1 MWCVSICLQRTQVM
15 LVCVSECTSVYE
27 CVQNV
32 CRACAIGREGEGR
45 RNGVLTCCSNL
56 CLWSTGSVSSEKA
69 FACSLPTCREGE
81 GRERERMRG
90 GNGGR
95 GKIEIFGAGGEDV
108 KIKIDQDPE
117 SRSKVPHHEHF
128 ESLHHA
134 LLASMGLREWGYLR
148 GKERSKEKAKKEQE
162 N

>member
-1 MWCVSICLQRTQVM
+1 VCAECLQGMCHREGRGRQEERSAHLLFESLSLVHRVRQLRESVRM
-15 LVCVSECTSVYE
+15 LSSDL
-27 CVQNV
+27 Q
-32 CRACAIGREGEGR
+32 RRGREG
-45 RNGVLTCCSNL
+45 
-56 CLWSTGSVSSEKA
+56 K
-69 FACSLPTCREGE
+69 GE
-81 GRERERMRG
+81 NE
-90 GNGGR
+90 GR